1 MSPVVIL
8 GAGPA
13 GLAAA
18 HALVE
23 QDRAVTV
30 LERSTM
36 VGGLARTVEWKGYR
50 FDVGGHRFFT
60 RYPRVQ
66 SLWEEVMGDDFLER
80 PRLSRILYGGK
91 LFDYPLSP
99 TNALLSLG
107 PIEAAR
113 CTASFGRSRL
123 RRREP
128 ESFEDWVSQR
138 FGRRLYQIFFRTYT
152 EKVWGIPCTELSADW
167 AAQRIKDLS
176 LGKVVRE
183 AFRRGPAESTSLIEA
198 FHYPR
203 LGPGMLYERMAEQIE
218 AGSGTV
224 SMEHTV
230 TRVHREGH
238 RVTEIEFED
247 HEKNPKRIPCDHVLS
262 SIPLTVLIE
271 SMDPPA
277 PDAVREA
284 ARSLSFRHLVV
295 VNLVVDTPRLFDD
308 TWIYVHS
315 PELQVGRL
323 QNYRAWS
330 PEMVP
335 SATKSTIG
343 LEYFTGPGDA
353 LWEMTDEA
361 LIELATREL
370 AATGLIDAAVLDGMV
385 IRAPRAY
392 PVYARGY
399 EIHLGCIVE
408 WLRKFENL
416 QPIGRYGMFKYNNS
430 DHSIFTALLAV
441 DNLLGADHDVWAV
454 NADESYHEA
463 AEVEG

>member
-1 MSPVVIL
+1 MTILVL

-18 HALVE
+18 HALVQQE
-23 QDRAVTV
+23 REVTV
-30 LERSTM
+30 LERSPV

-66 SLWEEVMGDDFLER
+66 ALWEEVMGEDFLER
-80 PRLSRILYGGK
+80 PRMSRILYGSK

-99 TNALLSLG
+99 TNALANLG
-107 PIEAAR
+107 VREAAR
-113 CTASFGRSRL
+113 CVASFGRARFGRSK
-123 RRREP
+123 P
-128 ESFEDWVSQR
+128 VSFEDWVSQR
-138 FGRRLYQIFFRTYT
+138 FGRRLYEIFFRTYT

-183 AFRRGPAESTSLIEA
+183 AFRRGPAQSTSLIER

-203 LGPGMLYERMAEQIE
+203 LGPGMLYERMAEMVEEGGGAVERRQ
-218 AGSGTV
+218 
-224 SMEHTV
+224 TV
-230 TRVHREGH
+230 TELHREGF
-238 RVTEIEFED
+238 RITGVEVTD
-247 HEKNPKRIPCDHVLS
+247 LEKNPKRIPASHVFS

-271 SMDPPA
+271 CMQPA
-277 PDAVREA
+277 APEAVLAA
-284 ARSLSFRHLVV
+284 ARALTFRHLLV
-295 VNLVVDTPRLFDD
+295 VNLVVDIPHLFED
-308 TWIYVHS
+308 TWVYVHS
-315 PELQVGRL
+315 PELKVGRL

-335 SATKSTIG
+335 STTHSTIG

-353 LWEMTDEA
+353 LWEMSDEA
-361 LIELATREL
+361 LIDLATREL
-370 AATGLIDAAVLDGMV
+370 KATGMVDAAVTDGMV

-392 PVYARGY
+392 PVYRQGY
-399 EIHLGCIVE
+399 ESHLGCIVE

-441 DNLLGADHDVWAV
+441 DNLMGADHDVWAV

-463 AEVEG
+463 AEVET